1 MCSVEPEFSHR
12 GGVPVPIS
20 RVRKPRHGLV
30 GNHMGLMVELIQGL
44 RPFPLL
50 WLPRADWQA
59 WGGLSQCADWGCVH
73 LWGPLWP
80 HCPGQVE
87 NEWLFAV
94 LPLLSDK
101 WLGRLW
107 KSQGGRLG
115 EVCHRLLDCSVWV
128 QSECVM
134 SGGAEKFVPG

>member
-1 MCSVEPEFSHR
+1 MCSVEPEISHR

-87 NEWLFAV
+87 KFRSFALTVRQVAGQVVEVSGGQAWGSVSPTSRLFC
-94 LPLLSDK
+94 
-101 WLGRLW
+101 LGAIRMCY
-107 KSQGGRLG
+107 
-115 EVCHRLLDCSVWV
+115 V
-128 QSECVM
+128 
-134 SGGAEKFVPG
+134 GGAEKFVPG